1 MIVQKP
7 KHQKLKNSGYRIWHP
22 RSLECA
28 YLPKGRYMS
37 AVRNIRMLA
46 RYNKWANNMLLDAI
60 AALPPDEVIKKRT
73 AAFGGMSFA
82 LAHVVI
88 VDQIWRAHLL
98 GKDHG
103 FKSRTTVSPDSLAS
117 LTEKLNETGNW
128 YIQYADFMTEP
139 LLNEKVNFLFV
150 DGGAGEMTR
159 GDILIHVCN
168 HNTFHRGHI
177 GDMFYQSGFRPPSI
191 DLPVYFRD
199 AFNESELG

>member
-1 MIVQKP
+1 
-7 KHQKLKNSGYRIWHP
+7 
-22 RSLECA
+22 
-28 YLPKGRYMS
+28 MS

-60 AALPPDEVIKKRT
+60 AALPLDEVIKNRA

-82 LAHVVI
+82 LAHVAI
-88 VDQIWRAHLL
+88 VDQIWQAHLL

-103 FKSRTTVSPDSLAS
+103 FKSRTTESPDSLAA
-117 LTEKLNETGNW
+117 LTEKLNESGDW
-128 YIQYADFMTEP
+128 YIQYADSMTEP
-139 LLNEKVNFLFV
+139 LLNEKLSFLFV

-159 GDILIHVCN
+159 GDILIHVFN
-168 HNTFHRGHI
+168 HKTFHRGHI

-191 DLPVYFRD
+191 DLPVYLRD